1 MLTNEEILAI
11 ARETVSRLFKEKGL
25 RGKVE
30 EPCIEVETIPWG
42 RYVHRLMAIL
52 TSEKSLK
59 IDSIYIPSL
68 DELVELIDNLNLN
81 GVVIEL
87 EKGMKGKIVCKGSKL
102 IFSGIRED
110 VISENCVDT
119 FISSREVDARL
130 VWIGYDALHKPP
142 SGTYVPVSDYVLT
155 NKGFAP
161 MYVALTLGSKN
172 KIVFYGLS
180 EKKYINIY
188 KKHIDLDNI
197 IRLDRKRVKCTAI
210 HEIVGHYLPEK
221 GIILVEECIDTFYGN
236 TKISSLADRYEVYSS
251 DERVAECIMGV
262 LEPDCIDV
270 REQLFKDDEKRPVYS
285 YVPITQYLLDN
296 LLQRFPGKVYY
307 RDLTIYND
315 PVRLRK
321 HKLDQYRIG
330 IEAAKKIIEKG

>member
-25 RGKVE
+25 DGKVE

-42 RYVHRLMAIL
+42 KYVHKLMAIL
-52 TSEKSLK
+52 TSKKSLK
-59 IDSIYIPSL
+59 IGDIYVPSL
-68 DELVELIDNLNLN
+68 DELIESIDNLGSN
-81 GVVIEL
+81 GIVIEL
-87 EKGMKGKIVCKGSKL
+87 EKRIKGKIVCKNSKL
-102 IFSGIRED
+102 TFSGIGWD
-110 VISENCVDT
+110 VISENCEDSS
-119 FISSREVDARL
+119 ISSREVDARL
-130 VWIGYDALHKPP
+130 VWIGYDTLHEPP
-142 SGTYVPVSDYVLT
+142 PGTYVSVSDYVLT

-161 MYVALTLGSKN
+161 MNVALTLRSKN

-180 EKKYINIY
+180 EKKYINID

-197 IRLDRKRVKCTAI
+197 IHLDRKRVECTAI
-210 HEIVGHYLPEK
+210 HEVAGHYLSGK
-221 GIILVEECIDTFYGN
+221 GIILVEKCIDAFYRN
-236 TKISSLADRYEVYSS
+236 IRISPLADRHEVYSD

-270 REQLFKDDEKRPVYS
+270 REQLFKEDEKRPIYS

-296 LLQRFPGKVYY
+296 LLQKFPGKVYY

-315 PVRLRK
+315 PVGLRK
-321 HKLDQYRIG
+321 YKLNQYRIG